1 MNITKKDIALLV
13 SKKINST
20 NDEGLFILNSF
31 FQIIQ
36 KELKHK
42 DIKLSKFGVFY
53 TKKTKSRIGRN
64 PKTMEIYKIPSV
76 KKVFFRSSKITK
88 DILN

>member
-13 SKKINST
+13 SKKISTT
-20 NDEGLFILNSF
+20 NDEGLSILNSF
-31 FQIIQ
+31 FQVIQ
-36 KELKHK
+36 KELQLK

-64 PKTMEIYKIPSV
+64 PKTMETYKIPSI

>member
-1 MNITKKDIALLV
+1 MNITKKEIASLV

-20 NDEGLFILNSF
+20 NEEGLSVLNSF
-31 FQIIQ
+31 FQILK
-36 KELKHK
+36 KELQHK

-64 PKTMEIYKIPSV
+64 PKTMEIHKIPSIN
-76 KKVFFRSSKITK
+76 KVFFRSSKLIK